1 MYPVVEAV
9 GNVWSAVR
17 LQAKSLLRMFWVCAN
32 VSVNKGEDVVKDKD
46 ILPVASSNARS
57 QSLETRV
64 RAIPFS
70 NHLGWSRSPPT
81 INSVTTATM
90 IAYSDTQSLLGAR
103 APTQPDGLACAD
115 QNTFQATLDERT
127 CGYGVCVRSI
137 QYIRIA
143 SLRAVATL
151 ATVKC
156 F

>member
-1 MYPVVEAV
+1 M
-9 GNVWSAVR
+9 VR
-17 LQAKSLLRMFWVCAN
+17 RVNAREKLRMKESCVN
-32 VSVNKGEDVVKDKD
+32 VSVDKGEDVVKD
-46 ILPVASSNARS
+46 IVVPPAAWSNARS

-64 RAIPFS
+64 RADPFVES
-70 NHLGWSRSPPT
+70 SWVERSPPT
-81 INSVTTATM
+81 INSVTTTTM

-103 APTQPDGLACAD
+103 APTQPVGEACAD

-137 QYIRIA
+137 QYIRTA